1 MKAVFAVCLWLAVPA
16 MSASAQVPRDTPPPS
31 ITNAQ
36 RERELKA
43 AINAGTATK
52 ATYDELATL
61 LKRRGDGLGAIDA
74 LRGAASVEPQTAE
87 EHHRVAVLLW
97 DFTRADTT
105 LDASARKALIEQ
117 GIADEDRALRLQP
130 EYMEALTYKNILLR
144 LLANATADPVE
155 QKRLVDE
162 ADGLRNRVIAAQR
175 ARQVGASAAGAS
187 GTAGAPGPPPPPFIG
202 FGEPFDQAAAR
213 LTPVRVGGNIRV
225 PVKLRDVKPVY
236 PAEALRERVQGVV
249 IIEAL
254 IGLDG
259 NIENARVL
267 RSIPMLDDAAL
278 TAVSQWR
285 FTSTELN
292 GAPVPVIMTVTVNF
306 TLQ

>member
-1 MKAVFAVCLWLAVPA
+1 V
-16 MSASAQVPRDTPPPS
+16 
-31 ITNAQ
+31 
-36 RERELKA
+36 A
-43 AINAGTATK
+43 A
-52 ATYDELATL
+52 
-61 LKRRGDGLGAIDA
+61 
-74 LRGAASVEPQTAE
+74 
-87 EHHRVAVLLW
+87 
-97 DFTRADTT
+97 
-105 LDASARKALIEQ
+105 
-117 GIADEDRALRLQP
+117 
-130 EYMEALTYKNILLR
+130 
-144 LLANATADPVE
+144 ADPVE

-175 ARQVGASAAGAS
+175 ARQAGASAAGAS